1 MSAVTPFQ
9 TARALAA
16 GYAPRVLQP
25 RGWVLAGLVLAPVGL
40 ALLISGLAA
49 MQGHALPASIALT
62 IFHGILAKA
71 VLPIMALITASAGI
85 REDLE
90 QRTLPL
96 LLTRPAPAWAMPLGK
111 GLPWFAWG
119 AAWLIIGALA
129 LQILGGDS
137 DLLLGRIAALTAA
150 WWAMLAFVS
159 LLGLLFKRGTLWAA
173 LWLFGW
179 ESLTAVFPPFLQ
191 RLTFTHY
198 IESLA
203 GSRGHPSPGEHR
215 ARTRLPHP
223 RPRRPRLLGRL
234 RMEAPRHARGTGG
247 SRSGRMSSGWRRE
260 TGG

>member
-25 RGWVLAGLVLAPVGL
+25 RGWVIAALVLAPVSL

-49 MQGHALPASIALT
+49 MQGHPLPASIALT
-62 IFHGILAKA
+62 IFHGILARA
-71 VLPIMALITASAGI
+71 VLPIMALIAASAGI

-96 LLTRPAPAWAMPLGK
+96 LLTRPAPAWAMPIGK

-119 AAWLIIGALA
+119 SAWLILGAAA
-129 LQILGGDS
+129 LQILGGDA
-137 DLLLGRIAALTAA
+137 DLLLGRMAALVAA
-150 WWAMLAFVS
+150 WWGMLAFVS
-159 LLGLLFKRGTLWAA
+159 LFGLLFKRGTLWAA

-198 IESLA
+198 IESLS
-203 GSRGHPSPGEHR
+203 GSRGHSVSATE
-215 ARTRLPHP
+215 
-223 RPRRPRLLGRL
+223 LLAQVQVSTEPWLAFLILVLVGL
-234 RMEAPRHARGTGG
+234 AFWAACGWKLHATPVGLAGAEAEG
-247 SRSGRMSSGWRRE
+247 
-260 TGG
+260 

>member
-203 GSRGHPSPGEHR
+203 GSRGHSVSATE
-215 ARTRLPHP
+215 
-223 RPRRPRLLGRL
+223 LLAQVQVTTAPWLAFLILVLAGL
-234 RMEAPRHARGTGG
+234 AFWAACGWKLHATPVGLAGAEAEG
-247 SRSGRMSSGWRRE
+247 
-260 TGG
+260 

>member
-1 MSAVTPFQ
+1 MSAVTPYQ
-9 TARALAA
+9 TVRALAA

-25 RGWVLAGLVLAPVGL
+25 RGWVIAALVLAPVSL

-49 MQGHALPASIALT
+49 MHGHALPTSIALT
-62 IFHGILAKA
+62 IFHGILARA
-71 VLPIMALITASAGI
+71 VLPIMALIAASAGI

-111 GLPWFAWG
+111 GLPWFGWG
-119 AAWLIIGALA
+119 AAWLIVGALG
-129 LQILGGDS
+129 LQILGGDT
-137 DLLLGRIAALTAA
+137 DLLLGRIAALVAA

-198 IESLA
+198 IESLS
-203 GSRGHPSPGEHR
+203 GSRGHSVNATE
-215 ARTRLPHP
+215 
-223 RPRRPRLLGRL
+223 LLAQVQVNTEPWLAFLILVLAGL
-234 RMEAPRHARGTGG
+234 AFWAACGWKLHATPVGLAGAEAEG
-247 SRSGRMSSGWRRE
+247 
-260 TGG
+260 